1 MSTYKKPDLVEKM
14 EDQFSSDGKQA
25 FSFLG
30 RALNAVLGMEDEAP
44 QPPKRLVVNERSGYP
59 QVQRTNALLCNT
71 CGGRGEVGRTGYEV
85 PCPACLPNNC
95 MTCGGTKKLGSPGFE
110 VDCPVC
116 QIEGR

>member
-1 MSTYKKPDLVEKM
+1 MVDYKKPDLVEKM
-14 EDQFSSDGKQA
+14 ESQFSSDGKQA

-30 RALNAVLGMEDEAP
+30 RALNAFLGNDEEVP
-44 QPPKRLVVNERSGYP
+44 SPKKLVNERSGYP
-59 QVQRTNALLCNT
+59 QVERTNPKLICNT

-85 PCPACLPNNC
+85 PCPACLPNDC
-95 MTCGGTKKLGSPGFE
+95 KTCAGTKKLGSPGFE